1 MIMIDTNVFYNFLF
15 ETNLTD
21 KATKIFEL
29 DESFFTP
36 FTVVNE
42 TLYIISRKI
51 AERKFDIRS
60 SRKFRKFV
68 SNKGYEPFIEE
79 LTKFLNLLDDLY
91 IKVLRDHQ
99 DVTEILELMK
109 NHKLLPNDALIAGT
123 CRHHGVEKIATFD
136 QDFERVDFLEVVKV
150 E

>member
-1 MIMIDTNVFYNFLF
+1 M
-15 ETNLTD
+15 
-21 KATKIFEL
+21 
-29 DESFFTP
+29 
-36 FTVVNE
+36 
-42 TLYIISRKI
+42 YIISRKI

-109 NHKLLPNDALIAGT
+109 NHKLLLNDALIAGT